1 MSRGFFYIA
10 IRVVVI
16 LLAAFFTKK
25 ISGGWAFFRIPVK
38 AIKYDGGS
46 FYSKQIHIHEK
57 VKSMLDLRFVRSSP
71 DVVRADLKKRNDTE
85 KLAWVDDLLNKDARS
100 RELKMEIDTLR
111 QRRNTIARE
120 INAARKA
127 EHDTDVLLAE
137 AANLPQ
143 QIRDRDAEQ
152 EEIVKAIHYYLMR
165 LPNILHESVPVG
177 KDDTENVEL
186 KCVGIPRKFDFELK
200 NHGQL
205 AAERGWADFER
216 ATKISGAGFYF
227 LKGSLAL
234 LDLALQRFS
243 IDLLVRRGYT
253 PIIPPYMINRLSY
266 EGVTDLDDFE
276 KVMYK
281 IDGDDMYL
289 IATSEH
295 PLGAM
300 HQDEIFEEKDLPLR
314 LAGISPCFRREI
326 GAHGLDTKGL
336 FRVHQ
341 FTKIEQFVFCTP
353 EDSWQIH
360 EELLTNAEEVFQN
373 LRIPY
378 RVVSICTGDI
388 GTVAAKKYDIEA
400 WMPRENAYKEVVS
413 CSNCTS
419 YQAVRLNIKVRD
431 RTDFESKRHVHT
443 LNSTAIATSRVMRA
457 ILENYQNRDGSVEI
471 PPVLR
476 PYMNDQE
483 YL

>member
-1 MSRGFFYIA
+1 
-10 IRVVVI
+10 
-16 LLAAFFTKK
+16 
-25 ISGGWAFFRIPVK
+25 
-38 AIKYDGGS
+38 
-46 FYSKQIHIHEK
+46 
-57 VKSMLDLRFVRSSP
+57 MLDIRFVRSSP
-71 DVVRADLKKRNDTE
+71 DLVRADLEKRNDTE
-85 KLAWVDDLLNKDARS
+85 KLAWVDDLLQKDIRS
-100 RELKMEIDTLR
+100 RELKIETDILR

-120 INAARKA
+120 INAMRKSGKDPA
-127 EHDTDVLLAE
+127 ALMVE

-143 QIRDRDAEQ
+143 KIKDHDDEREDIATAIR
-152 EEIVKAIHYYLMR
+152 HYLMR

-177 KDDTENVEL
+177 KDDTDNVEIRRE
-186 KCVGIPRKFDFELK
+186 GTIRTFDFELK

-205 AAERGWADFER
+205 AADKGWADFER

-227 LKGSLAL
+227 LKGSLVL
-234 LDLALQRFS
+234 LDMALQRYA
-243 IDLLVRRGYT
+243 IDLLAQKGFT
-253 PIIPPYMINRLSY
+253 PIIPPYMINRPSY
-266 EGVTDLDDFE
+266 EGVTDLGDFE

-281 IDGDDMYL
+281 IDGDDSYL

-295 PLGAM
+295 PIGAM
-300 HQDEIFEEKDLPLR
+300 HKDEIFEAKDLPLR

-341 FTKIEQFVFCTP
+341 FTKVEQFVFCKP

-360 EELLTNAEEVFQN
+360 DELLANAEDVFRN
-373 LRIPY
+373 LEIPY
-378 RVVSICTGDI
+378 RVVNICTGDI

-400 WMPRENAYKEVVS
+400 WMPRENDYREVVS

-431 RTDFESKRHVHT
+431 KSEFESKHYIHT

-457 ILENYQNRDGSVEI
+457 ILENYQNKDGSVEI
-471 PPVLR
+471 PRVLR
-476 PYMNDQE
+476 PYMNDRE

>member
-1 MSRGFFYIA
+1 
-10 IRVVVI
+10 
-16 LLAAFFTKK
+16 
-25 ISGGWAFFRIPVK
+25 
-38 AIKYDGGS
+38 
-46 FYSKQIHIHEK
+46 
-57 VKSMLDLRFVRSSP
+57 MLDIRFVRSSP
-71 DVVRADLKKRNDTE
+71 DIVRADLRKRGDTE
-85 KLAWVDDLLNKDARS
+85 KLGWVDDLLAQDVDAR
-100 RELKMEIDTLR
+100 RLKIETDTLR

-127 EHDTDVLLAE
+127 GQDVTALMAE
-137 AANLPQ
+137 AAALPGK
-143 QIRDRDAEQ
+143 IRDNEAEQ
-152 EEIVKAIHYYLMR
+152 ERIADTIRAYLMR

-177 KDDTENVEL
+177 KDDTENVEIRREGL
-186 KCVGIPRKFDFELK
+186 VRTFDFELK

-227 LKGSLAL
+227 LKGSLVL
-234 LDLALQRFS
+234 LDLALQRFA
-243 IDLLVRRGYT
+243 IDLLAQKGYT
-253 PIIPPYMINRLSY
+253 PVIPPYMINRSSY
-266 EGVTDLDDFE
+266 EGVTDLSDFE

-281 IDGDDMYL
+281 IEGDDTYL

-295 PLGAM
+295 PIGAM
-300 HQDEIFEEKDLPLR
+300 YRDEIFETKDLPLR
-314 LAGISPCFRREI
+314 LVGLSPCFRREI

-341 FTKIEQFVFCTP
+341 FTKVEQFVFCRP

-360 EELLTNAEEVFQN
+360 EELLANAEEIFRK
-373 LRIPY
+373 LEIPY
-378 RVVSICTGDI
+378 RVVNICTGDI

-400 WMPRENAYKEVVS
+400 WMPRENSYKEVVS

-419 YQAVRLNIKVRD
+419 YQAVRLNIRVRD
-431 RTDFESKRHVHT
+431 KHDFESKQHLHT

-457 ILENYQNRDGSVEI
+457 VLENFQESDGRVGI
-471 PPVLR
+471 PGILR